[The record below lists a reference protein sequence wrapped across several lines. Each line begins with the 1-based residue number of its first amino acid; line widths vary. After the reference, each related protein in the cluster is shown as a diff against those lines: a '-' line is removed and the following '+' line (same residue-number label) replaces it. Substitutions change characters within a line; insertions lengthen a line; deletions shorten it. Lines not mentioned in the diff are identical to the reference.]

1 MYEVIGLEHRQ
12 YTNKQGRQVSGYNI
26 YVTFEK
32 KNMDGIACFQDWC
45 SDAAVKESGVC
56 VGDKVDL
63 LYNRYGKIESV
74 RLV

>member
-26 YVTFEK
+26 YVTYEK
-32 KNMDGIACFQDWC
+32 KNMDGIACYQGWC

-56 VGDKVDL
+56 VGDKVNL
-63 LYNRYGKIESV
+63 HYNRYGKIESIS
-74 RLV
+74 LV